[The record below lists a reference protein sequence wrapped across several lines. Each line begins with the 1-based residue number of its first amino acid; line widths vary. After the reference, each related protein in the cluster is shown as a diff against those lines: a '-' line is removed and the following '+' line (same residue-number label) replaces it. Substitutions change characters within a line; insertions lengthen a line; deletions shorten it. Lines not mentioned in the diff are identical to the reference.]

1 MFLNFAKLQNV
12 YIRKSNVAMK
22 KIFVL
27 LVTAVIGIMSA
38 SARDTEISASYGAM
52 PAMKSLGVYS
62 NHWNNLDY
70 WGAVNFTIDHKFAP
84 GLWIGLG
91 YTYSSADSDN
101 AVDGRY
107 GKVYWHGL
115 MANVRYEWYNRSIL
129 TLYSHVGVGALVEY
143 YSPSWEDS
151 YNHTNMAFQVS
162 PVGVQVDFLPQAGM
176 FAEAG
181 YGVQGIIKVGL
192 RVGF

>member
-1 MFLNFAKLQNV
+1 
-12 YIRKSNVAMK
+12 MK
-22 KIFVL
+22 KIFIIV
-27 LVTAVIGIMSA
+27 VTVVIGIMSA

-52 PAMKSLGVYS
+52 PAMKSLGVYH
-62 NHWNNLDY
+62 NDWNGLDY

-84 GLWIGLG
+84 CLWIGLG

-115 MANVRYEWYNRSIL
+115 MANVRYEWYHRSLL

-151 YNHTNMAFQVS
+151 YNRTNMAFQVS
-162 PVGVQVDFLPQAGM
+162 PVGVQIDFLPQAGM

-192 RVGF
+192 RIGF